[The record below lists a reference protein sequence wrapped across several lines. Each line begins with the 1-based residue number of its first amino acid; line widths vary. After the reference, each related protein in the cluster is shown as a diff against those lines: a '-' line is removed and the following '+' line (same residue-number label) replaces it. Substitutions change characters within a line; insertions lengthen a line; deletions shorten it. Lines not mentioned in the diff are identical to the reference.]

1 MKPYQEVGKTVA
13 KSSDAASGIVSLA
26 FRVVP
31 APDKLYAAQMLLL
44 LDDVVME
51 KRTGV
56 ATTLGHAIAGADEML
71 DGWAFS
77 EIETKPD
84 EYFKLVL
91 L

>member
-1 MKPYQEVGKTVA
+1 MGT
-13 KSSDAASGIVSLA
+13 KSESLPDISLA

-31 APDKLYAAQMLLL
+31 VGDGLFSSQMLLL
-44 LDDVVME
+44 LDDSVIE

-77 EIETKPD
+77 EIETKPE

>member
-1 MKPYQEVGKTVA
+1 MKTKEKDTAVET
-13 KSSDAASGIVSLA
+13 ISLA

-31 APDKLYAAQMLLL
+31 MGDGLFASQMLMLL
-44 LDDVVME
+44 GDTVME

-77 EIETKPD
+77 EIETNATD
-84 EYFKLVL
+84 FFKTVMM
-91 L
+91 